1 VPSVLIIDDS
11 SDIREL
17 YGRILKQAGYTVIE
31 AADGKIGTRLYRD
44 NPTDLIITD
53 IVMPE
58 KEGIETIMEVR
69 RDYPDAKI
77 IAISGG
83 GKAMASSTCLMLAER
98 LGAQKTFVK
107 PIKIAELIQAVKEL
121 IGT

>member
-1 VPSVLIIDDS
+1 MPSVLIIDDS